1 MSVNSEHG
9 IFQVVNT
16 GMLYG
21 IRFYLEKLGGKFLWF
36 IIFHLLLSLSTVL
49 IDAPELVMTLGILG
63 GRSILIKESYH
74 RIALQQSEVKI
85 KQSAECRGVETAIK
99 KYFSKDEC
107 NL

>member
-21 IRFYLEKLGGKFLWF
+21 IRFYLEKLGGKFRWF
-36 IIFHLLLSLSTVL
+36 ILYHLILSLYSTVL

-63 GRSILIKESYH
+63 GRSILIKES
-74 RIALQQSEVKI
+74 
-85 KQSAECRGVETAIK
+85 
-99 KYFSKDEC
+99 
-107 NL
+107 

>member
-1 MSVNSEHG
+1 MVYYISSA
-9 IFQVVNT
+9 T
-16 GMLYG
+16 
-21 IRFYLEKLGGKFLWF
+21 
-36 IIFHLLLSLSTVL
+36 LSLSTVL

-74 RIALQQSEVKI
+74 RITLQQSEVKI